1 MKATKDN
8 ALTLLIQFANQRP
21 GLDFA
26 DYGDISAYRSESR
39 EITKDL
45 HDFRELL
52 SLANWRGIPNLSEL
66 VYLELCNKSG
76 RLCINDAGDLEYT
89 TGQYFPTEYRPAACR
104 VLRNIIW
111 RHYTNEMLPNE
122 PNQAYPT
129 GDDIRRAVRR
139 FLSRRAAKNYFN

>member
-1 MKATKDN
+1 MKVTKEN
-8 ALTLLIQFANQRP
+8 ALSLLIQFANQRP

-26 DYGDISAYRSESR
+26 NYGDVNAYCSESR

-52 SLANWRGIPNLSEL
+52 ALANWRGIANLSEQ
-66 VYLELCNKSG
+66 VFYELANNSG
-76 RLCINDAGDLEYT
+76 RLRIGESGNLEYC

-111 RHYTNEMLPNE
+111 RDYTNEMLPNE
-122 PNQAYPT
+122 PNQVYPT
-129 GDDIRRAVRR
+129 GDSIRKAVRR
-139 FLSRRAAKNYFN
+139 FLSRRTANNYFN